1 MKARGLGPLSQMQ
14 FLMALGLQTRLSKLI
29 DNAPNDDRRRDL
41 QQAVKRLIDPLGMG
55 TQYQVMGVAP
65 LEDGEAMSEAVYP
78 FP

>member
-1 MKARGLGPLSQMQ
+1 MQ

-29 DNAPNDDRRRDL
+29 DNAPNDDRRQDL

-65 LEDGEAMSEAVYP
+65 LGQADGEPEVFYP
-78 FP
+78 FA